1 LADSGT
7 VVLPSN
13 PAGTLTAS
21 LLPPLLIVVLSERDV
36 HAGLAAW
43 LAAGG
48 KALVESS
55 PMVVLVTGPSRTSDI
70 EMTMTLGVHG
80 PGRLVVLLTA

>member
-1 LADSGT
+1 LHAD
-7 VVLPSN
+7 
-13 PAGTLTAS
+13 
-21 LLPPLLIVVLSERDV
+21 
-36 HAGLAAW
+36 LAAW

-48 KALVESS
+48 KAGLKGS

-80 PGRLVVLLTA
+80 PGRLIVMLTP